1 MIRSPAFIA
10 LGLALLVAVAM
21 MLAGCDLN
29 ETKTAAASPA
39 PPQVVATAPT
49 VKKITEWDEY
59 TGRFT
64 AVESVQVRARVSGY
78 LTAIHFKDG
87 QLVKEGDLLFT
98 IDQRPFKLAL
108 ASTEADVGAAEAAL
122 EFARQELS
130 RAAALRPSQTVPER
144 LYDERASGVRQAEA
158 RLLTAKAAVD
168 RAKLDLEFTEIRAP
182 VSGRID
188 SHKVSV
194 GNLINGGGT
203 DATVLTDIVS
213 LNPIHVVF
221 DVDQNAYLKYV
232 RAAQN
237 GTRPSSREAPNP
249 VQIALPDD
257 KGFPHSGTMDFL
269 SNQVDRAS
277 ATVRARAIVK
287 NNELFFTPGLFARVK
302 LIASGAYEAVLIPDE
317 AIATDQAS
325 RIVYVVKNGK
335 AELRNVTLGPIVDGL
350 RVVRSGIAPSDV
362 VVTSGL
368 QRIRAGQDV
377 AISSSPTKADIKTAR
392 ITAEEISR

>member
-10 LGLALLVAVAM
+10 LGLAFLVAIAM
-21 MLAGCDLN
+21 VLAGCDLN

-39 PPQVVATAPT
+39 PPQVVAVAPT

-98 IDQRPFKLAL
+98 IDQRPFKLAV
-108 ASTEADVGAAEAAL
+108 ASTQADVGAAEAAL

-158 RLLTAKAAVD
+158 RVLTAKAALD
-168 RAKLDLEFTEIRAP
+168 RALLDLEFTEIRAP

-188 SHKVSV
+188 SHRVDV
-194 GNLINGGGT
+194 GNLIGGGGI

-213 LNPIHVVF
+213 LDPIHVVF

-232 RAAQN
+232 RAARN

-277 ATVRARAIVK
+277 ATVRARAIVS
-287 NNELFFTPGLFARVK
+287 NQDLVFTPGLFARVK
-302 LIASGAYEAVLIPDE
+302 LIASGAYDAVLIPGE

-325 RIVYVVKNGK
+325 RVVYVVKNGK

-350 RVVRSGIAPSDV
+350 RVIRTGITPSDV

-368 QRIRAGQDV
+368 QRIRAGQEV
-377 AISSSPTKADIKTAR
+377 AISSTPSEPDIKTAR
-392 ITAEEISR
+392 ITSEEIAR

>member
-10 LGLALLVAVAM
+10 LGLAFLVAIAM
-21 MLAGCDLN
+21 VLAGCDLN

-39 PPQVVATAPT
+39 PPQVVAVAPT

-98 IDQRPFKLAL
+98 IDQRPFKLAV
-108 ASTEADVGAAEAAL
+108 ASTQADVGAAEAAL

-158 RLLTAKAAVD
+158 RVLTAKAALD
-168 RAKLDLEFTEIRAP
+168 RALLDLEFTEIRAP

-188 SHKVSV
+188 SHKVDV
-194 GNLINGGGT
+194 GNLIGGGGI

-213 LNPIHVVF
+213 LDPIHVVF

-232 RAAQN
+232 RAARN

-277 ATVRARAIVK
+277 ATVRARAIVS
-287 NNELFFTPGLFARVK
+287 NQDLVFTPGLFARVK
-302 LIASGAYEAVLIPDE
+302 LIASGAYDAVLIPDE

-325 RIVYVVKNGK
+325 RVVYVVKNGK

-350 RVVRSGIAPSDV
+350 RVIRTGITPSDI

-368 QRIRAGQDV
+368 QRIRAGQEV
-377 AISSSPTKADIKTAR
+377 AISSTPSEPDIKTAR
-392 ITAEEISR
+392 ITSEEIAR

>member
-10 LGLALLVAVAM
+10 LGLAFLVAIAM
-21 MLAGCDLN
+21 VLAGCDLN

-39 PPQVVATAPT
+39 PPQVVAVAPT

-98 IDQRPFKLAL
+98 IDQRPFKLAV
-108 ASTEADVGAAEAAL
+108 ASTQADVGAAEAAL

-158 RLLTAKAAVD
+158 RVLTAKAALD
-168 RAKLDLEFTEIRAP
+168 RALLDLEFTEIRAP

-188 SHKVSV
+188 SHKVDV
-194 GNLINGGGT
+194 GNLIGGGGI

-213 LNPIHVVF
+213 LDPIHVVF

-232 RAAQN
+232 RAARN

-277 ATVRARAIVK
+277 ATVRARAIVS
-287 NNELFFTPGLFARVK
+287 NQDLVFTPGLFARVK
-302 LIASGAYEAVLIPDE
+302 LIASGAYDAVLIPDE

-325 RIVYVVKNGK
+325 RVVYVVKNGK

-350 RVVRSGIAPSDV
+350 RVIRTGITPSDV

-368 QRIRAGQDV
+368 QRIRAGQEV
-377 AISSSPTKADIKTAR
+377 AISSTPSEPDIKTAR
-392 ITAEEISR
+392 ITSEEIAR

>member
-10 LGLALLVAVAM
+10 LGLAFLVAIAM
-21 MLAGCDLN
+21 VLAGCDLN
-29 ETKTAAASPA
+29 EPKTAAASPA
-39 PPQVVATAPT
+39 PPQVVAVAPT

-98 IDQRPFKLAL
+98 IDQRPFKLAV
-108 ASTEADVGAAEAAL
+108 ASTQADVGAAEAAL

-158 RLLTAKAAVD
+158 RVLTAKAALD
-168 RAKLDLEFTEIRAP
+168 RALLDLEFTEIRAP

-188 SHKVSV
+188 SHKVDV
-194 GNLINGGGT
+194 GNLIGGGGI

-213 LNPIHVVF
+213 LDPIHVVF

-232 RAAQN
+232 RAARN

-277 ATVRARAIVK
+277 ATVRARAIVS
-287 NNELFFTPGLFARVK
+287 NQDLVFTPGLFARVK
-302 LIASGAYEAVLIPDE
+302 LIASGAYDAVLIPDE

-325 RIVYVVKNGK
+325 RVVYVVKNGK

-350 RVVRSGIAPSDV
+350 RVIRTGITPSDI

-368 QRIRAGQDV
+368 QRIRAGQEV
-377 AISSSPTKADIKTAR
+377 AISSTPSEPDIKTAR
-392 ITAEEISR
+392 ITSEEIAR

>member
-10 LGLALLVAVAM
+10 LGLAFLVAVAM
-21 MLAGCDLN
+21 VLAGCDLN

-39 PPQVVATAPT
+39 PSQVVAVAPT

-87 QLVKEGDLLFT
+87 QLVKDGDLLFT
-98 IDQRPFKLAL
+98 IDQRPFKLAV
-108 ASTEADVGAAEAAL
+108 ASTQADVGAAEAAL

-158 RLLTAKAAVD
+158 RVLTAKAALD
-168 RAKLDLEFTEIRAP
+168 RARLDLEFTEIRAP

-213 LNPIHVVF
+213 LDPIHVVF

-287 NNELFFTPGLFARVK
+287 NKDLFLTPGLFARVK
-302 LIASGAYEAVLIPDE
+302 LIASGAYDAVLIPDE

-325 RIVYVVKNGK
+325 RVVYVVKNGK

-350 RVVRSGIAPSDV
+350 RVIRTGITPSDV

-368 QRIRAGQDV
+368 QRIRAGQEV
-377 AISSSPTKADIKTAR
+377 AISSTPSETDIKTAR
-392 ITAEEISR
+392 ITSEEIAR